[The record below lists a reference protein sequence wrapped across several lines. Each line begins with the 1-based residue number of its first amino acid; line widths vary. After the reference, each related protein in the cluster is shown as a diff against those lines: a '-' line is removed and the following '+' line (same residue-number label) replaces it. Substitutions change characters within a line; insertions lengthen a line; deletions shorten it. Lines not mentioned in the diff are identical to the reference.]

1 MCVNSTNAE
10 GFKPS
15 KFVDS
20 ILRGKI
26 SAGKMKALKEVQ
38 AVKGQCYKI
47 AVIPGDGIGAEVVR
61 EGLKVLEVTCRAEG
75 VSYETV
81 SFDIGGERYLRTG
94 ETLPESVLDELR
106 RFDAIY
112 FGAIGHPDVPPGVL
126 ERGIL
131 LKLRFALDLFVNLRP
146 VKLYPGVETPLKG
159 KTPEDI
165 DFVVVRENTED
176 VYALEGTSFQ
186 PNTENEVS
194 IQPAIYTRWGTE
206 RVIRYAFELA
216 VRRAKERGKPAKV
229 TLVDKAN
236 VMTVGHGLWRRVFGE
251 VAKEYSD
258 VETEALYVDAAAME
272 FVLHPERF
280 QVVVTTN
287 LFGDILTDLGAA
299 IQGGIG
305 IAPSGNIHPG
315 KVSMF
320 EPVHGSAPTIAG
332 KGLACPLAAILTAA
346 LMMEHLGET
355 KVARRIEEA
364 VTKALQTG
372 KIRSL
377 EAGKMGLSTQEVGD
391 LVASFV

>member
-1 MCVNSTNAE
+1 LETLSSLSDKAE
-10 GFKPS
+10 KQ
-15 KFVDS
+15 
-20 ILRGKI
+20 
-26 SAGKMKALKEVQ
+26 KEVR
-38 AVKGQCYKI
+38 GMERSHYKI

-61 EGLKVLEVTCRAEG
+61 EGLKVLEVACRAEG

-94 ETLPESVLDELR
+94 ETLPDSVLDELR
-106 RFDAIY
+106 KFDAIY

-186 PNTENEVS
+186 PNTENEVA
-194 IQPAIYTRWGTE
+194 IQPAIYTRRGTE

-251 VAKEYSD
+251 VAKEYPD

-355 KVARRIEEA
+355 KVAQRIEEA

>member
-1 MCVNSTNAE
+1 MWWNA
-10 GFKPS
+10 S
-15 KFVDS
+15 KLTVRFFPK
-20 ILRGKI
+20 LGLKR
-26 SAGKMKALKEVQ
+26 LKEVQ
-38 AVKGQCYKI
+38 AVGKANYKI
-47 AVIPGDGIGAEVVR
+47 AVVPGDGIGPEVVR
-61 EGLKVLEVTCRAEG
+61 EGLKVLEVACKAEN
-75 VSYETV
+75 VAYETAT
-81 SFDIGGERYLRTG
+81 FDIGGERFLRTG
-94 ETLPESVLDELR
+94 ETLPDSILEELKQ
-106 RFDAIY
+106 FDAIY

-146 VKLYPGVETPLKG
+146 VKLYPGIESPLKD
-159 KTPEDI
+159 KTPDDI
-165 DFVVVRENTED
+165 DFVVIRENTED
-176 VYALEGTSFQ
+176 VYALDGTAFQ
-186 PNTENEVS
+186 PNTENEVA
-194 IQPAIYTRWGTE
+194 IQPAIYTRKGTE
-206 RVIRYAFELA
+206 RIIRYAFELA
-216 VRRAKERGKPAKV
+216 IKRARERGKPAKV

-236 VMTVGHGLWRRVFGE
+236 VMTVGHGLWRRVFAE
-251 VAKEYSD
+251 VAREFPE

-320 EPVHGSAPTIAG
+320 EPVHGSAPAIAG

-346 LMMEHLGET
+346 LMMEHLGEM
-355 KVARRIEEA
+355 KVAQRIENA
-364 VTKALQTG
+364 VAGALQTG

>member
-61 EGLKVLEVTCRAEG
+61 EGLKVLEIACKAEG

-94 ETLPESVLDELR
+94 ETLPDSILDELR

-186 PNTENEVS
+186 PNTENEVA
-194 IQPAIYTRWGTE
+194 IQPAIYTRRGTE

-216 VRRAKERGKPAKV
+216 VRSAKERGKPAKV

-251 VAKEYSD
+251 VAKEYPD

-355 KVARRIEEA
+355 KVAQRIEEA

>member
-1 MCVNSTNAE
+1 M
-10 GFKPS
+10 
-15 KFVDS
+15 
-20 ILRGKI
+20 GK
-26 SAGKMKALKEVQ
+26 SH
-38 AVKGQCYKI
+38 YKI
-47 AVIPGDGIGAEVVR
+47 AVVPGDGVGPEVVK
-61 EGLKVLEVTCRAEG
+61 EGLKVLDAACKAEG

-94 ETLPESVLDELR
+94 ETLPDSALEELR
-106 RFDAIY
+106 KFDAIY

-146 VKLYPGVETPLKG
+146 VKLYPNVDTPLKG
-159 KTPEDI
+159 KTPADI

-186 PNTENEVS
+186 PGTENE
-194 IQPAIYTRWGTE
+194 ITLQPAIYTCKGTE
-206 RVIRYAFELA
+206 RIIHYAFELS
-216 VRRAKERGKPAKV
+216 VKRAKERGKPAKV

-236 VMTVGHGLWRRVFGE
+236 VMTVGHGLWRRVFNE
-251 VAKEYSD
+251 VANEFPD

-280 QVVVTTN
+280 QVIVTTN

-305 IAPSGNIHPG
+305 IAPSANIHPG

-346 LMMEHLGET
+346 LMMEHLGEL
-355 KVARRIEEA
+355 KVSQRIETA
-364 VTKALQTG
+364 VAKALQTG

-377 EAGKMGLSTQEVGD
+377 EAGKMGLSTEEVSD
-391 LVASFV
+391 LVASFI

>member
-1 MCVNSTNAE
+1 ME
-10 GFKPS
+10 RPH
-15 KFVDS
+15 
-20 ILRGKI
+20 
-26 SAGKMKALKEVQ
+26 
-38 AVKGQCYKI
+38 YKI
-47 AVIPGDGIGAEVVR
+47 AVIPGDGIGTEVVR
-61 EGLKVLEVTCRAEG
+61 EGLKVLEVACKAEG

-94 ETLPESVLDELR
+94 ETLPDSVLDELR
-106 RFDAIY
+106 KFDAIY
-112 FGAIGHPDVPPGVL
+112 FGAIGHPDVPPGIL
-126 ERGIL
+126 ERSIL

-146 VKLYPGVETPLKG
+146 VKLYPGVETPLKD
-159 KTPEDI
+159 KTPDDI

-186 PNTENEVS
+186 PNTENEVA
-194 IQPAIYTRWGTE
+194 IQPAIYTRRGTE

-216 VRRAKERGKPAKV
+216 VRRSKERGKPAKV

-236 VMTVGHGLWRRVFGE
+236 VMTVGHGLWRRVFDE
-251 VAKEYSD
+251 VAKEYPN
-258 VETEALYVDAAAME
+258 VETETLYVDAAAME

-355 KVARRIEEA
+355 KVAQRIEGA

>member
-1 MCVNSTNAE
+1 ME
-10 GFKPS
+10 RPH
-15 KFVDS
+15 
-20 ILRGKI
+20 
-26 SAGKMKALKEVQ
+26 
-38 AVKGQCYKI
+38 YKI

-61 EGLKVLEVTCRAEG
+61 EGLKVLEVACKAEG

-94 ETLPESVLDELR
+94 ETLPDSVLDELR
-106 RFDAIY
+106 KFDAIY
-112 FGAIGHPDVPPGVL
+112 FGAIGHPDVPPGIL

-146 VKLYPGVETPLKG
+146 VKLYPGVETPLKD

-186 PNTENEVS
+186 HGTENEVA
-194 IQPAIYTRWGTE
+194 IQPAIYTRRGTE

-216 VRRAKERGKPAKV
+216 VKRAKERGKPAKV

-236 VMTVGHGLWRRVFGE
+236 VMTVGHGLWRRVFSE
-251 VAKEYSD
+251 VAKEYPN

-355 KVARRIEEA
+355 KVAQRIEEA
-364 VTKALQTG
+364 VAKALQTG

-391 LVASFV
+391 LVASLV

>member
-1 MCVNSTNAE
+1 LETLSSLSDKAE
-10 GFKPS
+10 KQ
-15 KFVDS
+15 
-20 ILRGKI
+20 
-26 SAGKMKALKEVQ
+26 KEVR
-38 AVKGQCYKI
+38 GMERSHYKI

-61 EGLKVLEVTCRAEG
+61 EGLKVLEVACKAEG

-94 ETLPESVLDELR
+94 ETLPDSVLDELR

-186 PNTENEVS
+186 PNTENEVA
-194 IQPAIYTRWGTE
+194 IQPAIYTRRGTE

-251 VAKEYSD
+251 VAKEYPD

-355 KVARRIEEA
+355 KVAQRIEEA

>member
-61 EGLKVLEVTCRAEG
+61 EGLKVLEVACKAEG

-94 ETLPESVLDELR
+94 ETLPDSILDELR
-106 RFDAIY
+106 KFDAIY

-186 PNTENEVS
+186 PNTENEVA
-194 IQPAIYTRWGTE
+194 IQPAIYTRRGTE

-251 VAKEYSD
+251 VAKEYPD

-355 KVARRIEEA
+355 KVAQRIEEA

>member
-1 MCVNSTNAE
+1 MSE
-10 GFKPS
+10 H
-15 KFVDS
+15 
-20 ILRGKI
+20 
-26 SAGKMKALKEVQ
+26 
-38 AVKGQCYKI
+38 CYRI
-47 AVIPGDGIGAEVVR
+47 AVVPGDGIGPEVVR
-61 EGLKVLEVTCRAEG
+61 EGLKVLEAACRLEG
-75 VSYETV
+75 VKCDTV
-81 SFDIGGERYLRTG
+81 FFDLGGERYLRTG
-94 ETLPESVLDELR
+94 ETLPDGVLEELR
-106 RFDAIY
+106 SFDAIY
-112 FGAIGHPDVPPGVL
+112 FGAIGHPEVPPGVL

-159 KTPEDI
+159 KTPADI

-176 VYALEGTSFQ
+176 VYAVEGVSFREGTR
-186 PNTENEVS
+186 EEVAL
-194 IQPAIYTRWGTE
+194 QPALYTRRGTE

-216 VRRAKERGKPAKV
+216 RKRAAERGKTAKV

-236 VMTVGHGLWRRVFGE
+236 VMTVGHGLWRRVFAE
-251 VAKEYSD
+251 VSQDFPE
-258 VETEALYVDAAAME
+258 VVTEALYVDAAAME

-280 QVVVTTN
+280 QVIVTTN

-315 KVSMF
+315 KVSLF

-332 KGLACPLAAILTAA
+332 QNLACPLAAILTAA

-355 KVARRIEEA
+355 KVAQRIETA
-364 VTKALQTG
+364 VTHALETG

-377 EAGKMGLSTQEVGD
+377 EAGKMGLTTSEVGD
-391 LVASFV
+391 LVASFL

>member
-1 MCVNSTNAE
+1 LETLSSLSDKAE
-10 GFKPS
+10 KQ
-15 KFVDS
+15 
-20 ILRGKI
+20 
-26 SAGKMKALKEVQ
+26 KEVR
-38 AVKGQCYKI
+38 GMERSHYKI

-61 EGLKVLEVTCRAEG
+61 EGLKVLEVACKAEG

-94 ETLPESVLDELR
+94 ETLPDSVLDELR
-106 RFDAIY
+106 KFDAIY

-186 PNTENEVS
+186 PNTENEVA
-194 IQPAIYTRWGTE
+194 IQPAIYTRRGTE

-251 VAKEYSD
+251 VAKEYPD

-355 KVARRIEEA
+355 KVAQRIEEA

>member
-1 MCVNSTNAE
+1 MERSH
-10 GFKPS
+10 
-15 KFVDS
+15 
-20 ILRGKI
+20 
-26 SAGKMKALKEVQ
+26 
-38 AVKGQCYKI
+38 YKI
-47 AVIPGDGIGAEVVR
+47 AVIPGDGIGTEVVH
-61 EGLKVLEVTCRAEG
+61 EGLKVLEVACKAEG

-106 RFDAIY
+106 KFDAIY

-186 PNTENEVS
+186 PNTENEVA
-194 IQPAIYTRWGTE
+194 IQPAIYTRRGTE

-216 VRRAKERGKPAKV
+216 IRRAKERGKPAKV

-251 VAKEYSD
+251 VAKEYPD
-258 VETEALYVDAAAME
+258 VETEALYVDATAME

-315 KVSMF
+315 RVSMF

-355 KVARRIEEA
+355 KVAQRIEEA

>member
-1 MCVNSTNAE
+1 MA
-10 GFKPS
+10 
-15 KFVDS
+15 
-20 ILRGKI
+20 
-26 SAGKMKALKEVQ
+26 AGS
-38 AVKGQCYKI
+38 YRI
-47 AVIPGDGIGAEVVR
+47 AVVPGDGVGPEVVR
-61 EGLKVLEVTCRAEG
+61 EGLKVLEAACQAEG
-75 VSYETV
+75 VRYEAVT
-81 SFDIGGERYLRTG
+81 FDLGGDRYLRTG
-94 ETLPESVLDELR
+94 ETLPDSVLDDLR
-106 RFDAIY
+106 TFDAIY

-146 VKLYPGVETPLKG
+146 VKLYPGVATPLRD
-159 KTPEDI
+159 KTPDDI

-176 VYALEGTSFQ
+176 VYALEGTAFRQGTS
-186 PNTENEVS
+186 EEVTL
-194 IQPAIYTRWGTE
+194 QPAIYTRRGTE
-206 RVIRYAFELA
+206 RILRFAFELA
-216 VRRAKERGKPAKV
+216 VKRAKERNKPAKV

-236 VMTVGHGLWRRVFGE
+236 VMTVGHGLWRRVFAE
-251 VAKEYSD
+251 VAQEFPQ

-332 KGLACPLAAILTAA
+332 QGLACPLAAILTAA

-355 KVARRIEEA
+355 KVAQRIEAA
-364 VTKALQTG
+364 VAQALATG
-372 KIRSL
+372 KIPSL
-377 EAGKMGLSTQEVGD
+377 EAGKMGLRTDEVGD
-391 LVASFV
+391 LVASFAAS

>member
-1 MCVNSTNAE
+1 LETLSSLSDKAE
-10 GFKPS
+10 KQ
-15 KFVDS
+15 
-20 ILRGKI
+20 
-26 SAGKMKALKEVQ
+26 KEVR
-38 AVKGQCYKI
+38 GMERSHYKI

-61 EGLKVLEVTCRAEG
+61 EGLKVLEVACKAEG

-186 PNTENEVS
+186 PNTENEVA
-194 IQPAIYTRWGTE
+194 IQPAIYTRRGTE

-236 VMTVGHGLWRRVFGE
+236 VMTVGHRLWRRVFGE
-251 VAKEYSD
+251 VAKEYPD

-355 KVARRIEEA
+355 KVAQRIEEA

>member
-61 EGLKVLEVTCRAEG
+61 EGLKVLEVACRAEG

-94 ETLPESVLDELR
+94 ETLPDSVLDELR

-186 PNTENEVS
+186 PNTENEVT
-194 IQPAIYTRWGTE
+194 IQPAIYTRRGTE

-236 VMTVGHGLWRRVFGE
+236 VMTVGHRLWRRVFGE
-251 VAKEYSD
+251 VAKEYPD

-355 KVARRIEEA
+355 KVAQRIEEA

>member
-61 EGLKVLEVTCRAEG
+61 EGLKVLEVACRAEG

-186 PNTENEVS
+186 PNTENEVA
-194 IQPAIYTRWGTE
+194 IQPAIYTRRGTE

-251 VAKEYSD
+251 VAKGYPD

-355 KVARRIEEA
+355 KVAQRIEEA

>member
-1 MCVNSTNAE
+1 MERSH
-10 GFKPS
+10 
-15 KFVDS
+15 
-20 ILRGKI
+20 
-26 SAGKMKALKEVQ
+26 
-38 AVKGQCYKI
+38 YKI

-61 EGLKVLEVTCRAEG
+61 EGLKVLEVACKAEG

-94 ETLPESVLDELR
+94 ETLPESVLGELKK
-106 RFDAIY
+106 FDAIY
-112 FGAIGHPDVPPGVL
+112 FGAIGHPNVPPGVL

-159 KTPEDI
+159 KMPEDI

-186 PNTENEVS
+186 PNTENEVA
-194 IQPAIYTRWGTE
+194 IQPAIYTRRGTE

-236 VMTVGHGLWRRVFGE
+236 VMTVGHGLWRRVFDE
-251 VAKEYSD
+251 VAKEYPN

-355 KVARRIEEA
+355 KVAQRIEEA
-364 VTKALQTG
+364 VAKALQTG

>member
-47 AVIPGDGIGAEVVR
+47 AVIPGDGIGTEVVR
-61 EGLKVLEVTCRAEG
+61 EGLKVLEVACRAEG

-186 PNTENEVS
+186 PNTENEVA
-194 IQPAIYTRWGTE
+194 IQPAIYTRRGTE

-251 VAKEYSD
+251 VAKEYPD

-355 KVARRIEEA
+355 KVAQRIEEA

>member
-61 EGLKVLEVTCRAEG
+61 EGLKVLEVACRAEG

-186 PNTENEVS
+186 PNTENEVA
-194 IQPAIYTRWGTE
+194 IQPAIYTRRGTE

-236 VMTVGHGLWRRVFGE
+236 VMTVGHGLWRRVFSE
-251 VAKEYSD
+251 VAKEYPD

-355 KVARRIEEA
+355 KVAQRIEEA

>member
-1 MCVNSTNAE
+1 LETLSSLSDKAE
-10 GFKPS
+10 KQ
-15 KFVDS
+15 
-20 ILRGKI
+20 
-26 SAGKMKALKEVQ
+26 KEVR
-38 AVKGQCYKI
+38 GMERSHYKI

-61 EGLKVLEVTCRAEG
+61 EGLKVLEVACKAEG

-186 PNTENEVS
+186 PNTENEVA
-194 IQPAIYTRWGTE
+194 IQPAIYTRRGTE

-236 VMTVGHGLWRRVFGE
+236 VMTVGHGLWRRVFSE
-251 VAKEYSD
+251 VAKEYPD

-355 KVARRIEEA
+355 KVAQRIEEA

>member
-61 EGLKVLEVTCRAEG
+61 EGLKVLEVACRAEG

-186 PNTENEVS
+186 PNTENEVA
-194 IQPAIYTRWGTE
+194 IQPAIYTRRGTE

-236 VMTVGHGLWRRVFGE
+236 VMTVGHGLWRQVFVE
-251 VAKEYSD
+251 VAKEYPD

-355 KVARRIEEA
+355 KVAQRIEEA

>member
-1 MCVNSTNAE
+1 M
-10 GFKPS
+10 
-15 KFVDS
+15 
-20 ILRGKI
+20 GK
-26 SAGKMKALKEVQ
+26 AN
-38 AVKGQCYKI
+38 YKI
-47 AVIPGDGIGAEVVR
+47 AVVPGDGIGPEVVR
-61 EGLKVLEVTCRAEG
+61 EGLKVLEIACKAEN
-75 VSYETV
+75 VVYETAT
-81 SFDIGGERYLRTG
+81 FDIGGERFLRTG
-94 ETLPESVLDELR
+94 ETLPDSILEELKQ
-106 RFDAIY
+106 FDAIY

-146 VKLYPGVETPLKG
+146 VKLYPGIESPLKD
-159 KTPEDI
+159 KTPDDI
-165 DFVVVRENTED
+165 DFVVIRENTED
-176 VYALEGTSFQ
+176 VYALDGTAFQ
-186 PNTENEVS
+186 PSTENEVA
-194 IQPAIYTRWGTE
+194 IQPAIYTRRGTE
-206 RVIRYAFELA
+206 RIIRYAFELA
-216 VRRAKERGKPAKV
+216 IKRARERGKPAKV

-236 VMTVGHGLWRRVFGE
+236 VMTVGHGLWRRVFAE
-251 VAKEYSD
+251 VAREFPE

-320 EPVHGSAPTIAG
+320 EPVHGSAPAIAG

-346 LMMEHLGET
+346 LMMEHLGEM
-355 KVARRIEEA
+355 KVAQRIENA
-364 VTKALQTG
+364 VAEALQTG

>member
-1 MCVNSTNAE
+1 VERSH
-10 GFKPS
+10 
-15 KFVDS
+15 
-20 ILRGKI
+20 
-26 SAGKMKALKEVQ
+26 
-38 AVKGQCYKI
+38 YKI

-61 EGLKVLEVTCRAEG
+61 EGLKVLEVACKAEG

-81 SFDIGGERYLRTG
+81 NFDIGGERYLRTG
-94 ETLPESVLDELR
+94 ETLPDSVLDELR
-106 RFDAIY
+106 KFDAIY

-159 KTPEDI
+159 KTPDDI

-186 PNTENEVS
+186 PGTENEVA
-194 IQPAIYTRWGTE
+194 IQLAIYTRRGTE
-206 RVIRYAFELA
+206 RVIRYAFDLA

-236 VMTVGHGLWRRVFGE
+236 VMTVGHGLWRRVFSE
-251 VAKEYSD
+251 VAKEYLD
-258 VETEALYVDAAAME
+258 VETETLYVDAAAME

-355 KVARRIEEA
+355 KVAQRIEEA
-364 VTKALQTG
+364 VAKALQTG

>member
-1 MCVNSTNAE
+1 MWWNA
-10 GFKPS
+10 S
-15 KFVDS
+15 KLTVRFFPK
-20 ILRGKI
+20 LGLKR
-26 SAGKMKALKEVQ
+26 LKEVQ
-38 AVKGQCYKI
+38 AVGKANYKI
-47 AVIPGDGIGAEVVR
+47 AVVPGDGIGPEVVR
-61 EGLKVLEVTCRAEG
+61 EGLKVLEVACKAEN
-75 VSYETV
+75 VVYETAT
-81 SFDIGGERYLRTG
+81 FDIGGERFLRTG
-94 ETLPESVLDELR
+94 ETLPDSILEELKQ
-106 RFDAIY
+106 FDAIY

-146 VKLYPGVETPLKG
+146 VKLYPGIESPLKD
-159 KTPEDI
+159 KTPDDI
-165 DFVVVRENTED
+165 DFVVIRENTED
-176 VYALEGTSFQ
+176 VYALDGTAFQ
-186 PNTENEVS
+186 PNTENEVA
-194 IQPAIYTRWGTE
+194 IQPAIYTRRGTE
-206 RVIRYAFELA
+206 RIIRYAFELA
-216 VRRAKERGKPAKV
+216 IKRARERGKPAKV

-236 VMTVGHGLWRRVFGE
+236 VMTVGHGLWRRVFAE
-251 VAKEYSD
+251 VAREFPE

-320 EPVHGSAPTIAG
+320 EPVHGSAPAIAG

-346 LMMEHLGET
+346 LMMEHLGEM
-355 KVARRIEEA
+355 KVAQRIENA
-364 VTKALQTG
+364 VAEALQTG

>member
-61 EGLKVLEVTCRAEG
+61 EGLKVLEVACKAEG

-186 PNTENEVS
+186 PNTENEVA
-194 IQPAIYTRWGTE
+194 IQPAIYTRRGTE

-236 VMTVGHGLWRRVFGE
+236 VMTVGHGLWRQVFGE
-251 VAKEYSD
+251 VAKEYPD

-355 KVARRIEEA
+355 KVAQRIEEA

>member
-1 MCVNSTNAE
+1 LETLS
-10 GFKPS
+10 S
-15 KFVDS
+15 
-20 ILRGKI
+20 LRD
-26 SAGKMKALKEVQ
+26 KAKKQKEVR
-38 AVKGQCYKI
+38 GMERSHYKI

-61 EGLKVLEVTCRAEG
+61 EGLKVLEVACRAEG

-186 PNTENEVS
+186 PSTENEVA
-194 IQPAIYTRWGTE
+194 IQPAIYTRRGTE

-251 VAKEYSD
+251 VAKEYPD

-355 KVARRIEEA
+355 KVAQRIEEA

>member
-47 AVIPGDGIGAEVVR
+47 AVIPGDGIGTEVVR
-61 EGLKVLEVTCRAEG
+61 EGLKVLEVACKAEG

-186 PNTENEVS
+186 PNTENEVA
-194 IQPAIYTRWGTE
+194 IQPAIYTRRGTE

-251 VAKEYSD
+251 VAKEYPD

-355 KVARRIEEA
+355 KVAQRIEEA

>member
-1 MCVNSTNAE
+1 VSLETLSLLSDE
-10 GFKPS
+10 TEKQ
-15 KFVDS
+15 
-20 ILRGKI
+20 
-26 SAGKMKALKEVQ
+26 KEVR
-38 AVKGQCYKI
+38 GMERPNYKI
-47 AVIPGDGIGAEVVR
+47 AVIPGDGIGAEVVS
-61 EGLKVLEVTCRAEG
+61 EGLKVLEVACKAEG

-81 SFDIGGERYLRTG
+81 SFNIGGERYLRTG

-106 RFDAIY
+106 KFDAIY

-186 PNTENEVS
+186 PNTENEVA
-194 IQPAIYTRWGTE
+194 IQPAIYTRRGTE
-206 RVIRYAFELA
+206 RVIRYAFQLA
-216 VRRAKERGKPAKV
+216 IKRAKERGKPAKV

-251 VAKEYSD
+251 VAKEYPD

-355 KVARRIEEA
+355 KVAQRIEEA